1 MSSNTKVR
9 GFWDIKLTGN
19 GRYDVIY
26 DSGWITYKHSSL
38 KFCPNCLIDVS
49 DVHRSRSNRRSKK
62 PLCPLCNVNYKR
74 LVDKVEVRKLR
85 LERLLG
91 KSSPVK
97 NNPVTP
103 KPNVYLNQHRV
114 YINK

>member
-1 MSSNTKVR
+1 MSGYVY
-9 GFWDIKLTGN
+9 DIKTTSSGMYKIVYN
-19 GRYDVIY
+19 
-26 DSGWITYKHSSL
+26 SGWVISHPSM
-38 KFCPNCLIDVS
+38 KFCPKCLIDVS
-49 DVHRSRSNRRSKK
+49 DVNRNRANRRSKK
-62 PLCPLCNVNYKR
+62 PLCPLCNENYET
-74 LVDKVEVRKLR
+74 LVDKEDVRNLR

-91 KSSPVK
+91 KRSPVK